1 MAVNPPVHQIIHS
14 DLTTQKGK
22 KQLADLLNQIYV
34 TLGSGEDIVGNSES
48 LSSTISSR
56 LNARINDVEDKLDI
70 ARAELNTIRSLL
82 RGSISEL
89 QEQEC
94 EMRGI
99 KTQFSGRL
107 NEALDKIEELEG
119 LL

>member
-1 MAVNPPVHQIIHS
+1 MSINPPIAQLARV
-14 DLTTQKGK
+14 DLNTAQGK
-22 KQLADLLNQIYV
+22 KFLIDVLNQIFV

-56 LNARINDVEDKLDI
+56 LNARINDVEDKLDTV
-70 ARAELNTIRSLL
+70 RAELNTVRSLL

-89 QEQEC
+89 QEQGC
-94 EMRGI
+94 ELRGI
-99 KTQFSGRL
+99 KSQTNGRL
-107 NEALDKIEELEG
+107 NAALDKIEEIEG